1 MSNFYTCFIFAK
13 KIEYPTQLKFTM
25 TVEKKRRFRA
35 LKTTQNK
42 VTLCNL
48 LPQDD
53 IQKVVYNCSFEYDIN
68 EDGNIKANFDFAFDG
83 LDIEEIY
90 PTPIACY
97 YQEKIKELENYD
109 ILKKTLII
117 LDNSKRMI
125 SNNSLDYQLKGKM
138 TKNGFSTSS
147 FNLMTIDYKKDYSS
161 HEIYNSPCSI
171 VISKNLDYDFSCH
184 TKENTIIELEGSCV
198 DSEKSI
204 LVVNFL
210 SGEPHIITSVIPDN
224 KNYNVKPKEKKGLK
238 LVIIIVIIVV
248 SIIAVLAAILAF
260 YLKCKKPKEDKPQ
273 DNIEQT
279 QQSEQKV
286 IKDISPTLSSIE

>member
-1 MSNFYTCFIFAK
+1 
-13 KIEYPTQLKFTM
+13 
-25 TVEKKRRFRA
+25 
-35 LKTTQNK
+35 
-42 VTLCNL
+42 
-48 LPQDD
+48 
-53 IQKVVYNCSFEYDIN
+53 
-68 EDGNIKANFDFAFDG
+68 
-83 LDIEEIY
+83 
-90 PTPIACY
+90 
-97 YQEKIKELENYD
+97 
-109 ILKKTLII
+109 
-117 LDNSKRMI
+117 
-125 SNNSLDYQLKGKM
+125 M
-138 TKNGFSTSS
+138 TKKGFSTSS
-147 FNLMTIDYKKDYSS
+147 FNLMTIDYKNDYSS

-171 VISKNLDYDFSCH
+171 ANSKNLDYDFSCQ

-260 YLKCKKPKEDKPQ
+260 YLKCKKTKEDKPQ

-286 IKDISPTLSSIE
+286 IKDISPNLSSIE